1 MLCMASRIAFE
12 KRPGC
17 SVRCP
22 CMWAC
27 LCVCVCA
34 CDWCG
39 DCHQFSSVVL
49 TQGMTC
55 GTMNLSAGG
64 CLCLRLWMSWV
75 CVKTHDNSVLCVC
88 VCVCVCDCECVK
100 SSVSLYGCE
109 LIEQ

>member
-39 DCHQFSSVVL
+39 DCHQFSSGVFTRVI
-49 TQGMTC
+49 TC
-55 GTMNLSAGG
+55 VTVH
-64 CLCLRLWMSWV
+64 LRVGV
-75 CVKTHDNSVLCVC
+75 CVCVCACVCVLVVVNCQCGVC
-88 VCVCVCDCECVK
+88 VCVCVRDQGPVSYVRKRECVD
-100 SSVSLYGCE
+100 VTE
-109 LIEQ
+109 